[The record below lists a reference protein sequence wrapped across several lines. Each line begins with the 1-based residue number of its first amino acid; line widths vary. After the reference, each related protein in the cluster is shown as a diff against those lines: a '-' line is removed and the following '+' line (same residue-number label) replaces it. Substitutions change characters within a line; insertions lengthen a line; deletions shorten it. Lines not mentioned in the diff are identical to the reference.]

1 MSEENPSP
9 ALYRIVHFVVFVY
22 GPVFLSIKHKN
33 RVQEAPHHLVR
44 EISLVREHCNEE
56 EKRLTQKA
64 IQDNGF
70 MAHHK
75 SVLLSLLG
83 SSDPFGVD
91 LVQQIR
97 EVGEQVWPAK
107 SQGVRPVRTPTIQ
120 FGATCLHSLADLSL
134 VDTEPPLTK
143 SLTNLQLE
151 AIKEQPFFV
160 DLPNN
165 TVAMERGVKET
176 TAAALKSADP
186 VQRDGLSFQISDS
199 RKKNALKVTKK
210 KEWNI

>member
-1 MSEENPSP
+1 
-9 ALYRIVHFVVFVY
+9 
-22 GPVFLSIKHKN
+22 
-33 RVQEAPHHLVR
+33 
-44 EISLVREHCNEE
+44 
-56 EKRLTQKA
+56 
-64 IQDNGF
+64 
-70 MAHHK
+70 MAHHE

-83 SSDPFGVD
+83 SSDPSDRAFAVD

-120 FGATCLHSLADLSL
+120 FGANCLHSLADLSL
-134 VDTEPPLTK
+134 DDTEPPLTK
-143 SLTNLQLE
+143 SLTDLELE
-151 AIKEQPFFV
+151 AIKEKPSFV
-160 DLPNN
+160 DLPKN
-165 TVAMERGVKET
+165 TVAVERGVKET